1 MVKLEEN
8 VFCDNCG
15 VEITWSPIIEGKRHY
30 CCQDC
35 KDGLACECGKR
46 MELDDDRRETPTLPI

>member
-15 VEITWSPIIEGKRHY
+15 VEITWSPVVEGNRHY

-35 KDGLACECGKR
+35 KDGLTCDCGQR
-46 MELDDDRRETPTLPI
+46 MELDDDRRETPILPI